1 MKNILSKNK
10 KGAGVVG
17 SLINGVGGLIIAVVV
32 VLLVV
37 STLLGAGLLT
47 GTEKT
52 TADNLSANFTSG
64 IDQVA
69 LQIPTILKIA
79 AIVILIGVVVF
90 LAARARPAMNM
101 GGGGTL

>member
-1 MKNILSKNK
+1 MQSRNK

-17 SLINGVGGLIIAVVV
+17 SLISGVGGLVVAVVII
-32 VLLVV
+32 LLVV

-47 GTEKT
+47 GTEKD
-52 TADNLSANFTSG
+52 TADNLSGNFSAG
-64 IDQVA
+64 INQVA

-90 LAARARPAMNM
+90 LAVRARPAMNM
-101 GGGGTL
+101 GGGSL